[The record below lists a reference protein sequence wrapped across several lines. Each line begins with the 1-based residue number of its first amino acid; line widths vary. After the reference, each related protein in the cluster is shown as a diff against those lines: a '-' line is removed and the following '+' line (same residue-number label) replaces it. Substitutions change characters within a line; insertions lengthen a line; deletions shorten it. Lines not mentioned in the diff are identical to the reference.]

1 MRRWAVGNVRRQNG
15 VVRRDEPL
23 IRQDGIVASSIPLS
37 FLNLLELRFLA
48 SYRTRMP
55 LQAIRRAL
63 DYAAASLEV
72 ERPLLTVDFK
82 VNGQSLFLKFAE
94 EGGDPYFV
102 NASERGQVAWPPA
115 IEEFIQAVDYDE
127 EERHAY
133 RWWPMGRSRP
143 VIVDTFLNGGIP
155 STALSGVRTQAIAVR
170 RGEGLDVSEIAED
183 VGATPDEI
191 KAALVFERAA

>member
-1 MRRWAVGNVRRQNG
+1 MRRQNG